1 MNAPLSFG
9 APSTDRDAA
18 LRALQLDCRRLFLRD
33 HEVRMSIGAFDREK
47 TALQRVVINIE
58 LYVPYAESTPKADR
72 LAEVVDYG
80 FMRDTVAARLAEGH
94 VHLQETL
101 CDDLLARLLA
111 HPKVRAASVRT
122 EKIEAYADCRSVGC
136 EVFAMRPTP

>member
-1 MNAPLSFG
+1 MNAPTDLDPTCS
-9 APSTDRDAA
+9 DRDAA
-18 LRALQLDCRRLFLRD
+18 LRALRLDCRRLFLRD
-33 HEVRMSIGAFDREK
+33 HEVHMSIGAFDHEK
-47 TALQRVVINIE
+47 TARQRVVINIE
-58 LYVPYAESTPKADR
+58 LYVAYAESTPKADR

-80 FMRDTVAARLAEGH
+80 FMRATVAARLAEGH

-136 EVFAMRPTP
+136 EVFGMRPSP